1 MVLAGWVPSADS
13 PGPNSVPR
21 GPAQQVWW
29 FHFRAGKTGAGTR
42 SHTHHLPL
50 PDTPTVCTHAHT
62 WTSPKA
68 TWPACGRAAGLCPG
82 APREGLV
89 QRPALGRAGGACAC
103 TPSHW
108 KGPSPGVQLRAAVT
122 KGWGARSGLTCPPQ
136 SSGSCRALW
145 WPRDRLRCAQ
155 GSPTSPERPAPCLQ
169 GHKGSIRSDT
179 KMTPPCL

>member
-1 MVLAGWVPSADS
+1 MVSFQGGENRSRHALAHPPS
-13 PGPNSVPR
+13 PPPRHPHSV
-21 GPAQQVWW
+21 
-29 FHFRAGKTGAGTR
+29 
-42 SHTHHLPL
+42 HT
-50 PDTPTVCTHAHT
+50 CTHMDLSQGHMASLWQGCGALSWSPTGRSSAEASSGEGWRSLCVHT
-62 WTSPKA
+62 QP
-68 TWPACGRAAGLCPG
+68 L
-82 APREGLV
+82 E
-89 QRPALGRAGGACAC
+89 
-103 TPSHW
+103 
-108 KGPSPGVQLRAAVT
+108 GPSPGVQLRAAVT